1 MIMADKTR
9 LEYKLIGTQFSTK
22 ERDLR
27 RFEEMITDHL
37 NKGFK
42 LQGEPFFVESLMYQ
56 PMTREVKVV
65 DPIPT
70 SATQTPSPRSALK

>member
-1 MIMADKTR
+1 MADKAR
-9 LEYKLIGTQFSTK
+9 LEYKLIGSRFSTK

-27 RFEEMITDHL
+27 RFEEMMTEHL

-42 LQGEPFFVESLMYQ
+42 LQGEPFFVEDLIYQ

-65 DPIPT
+65 DPAPT
-70 SATQTPSPRSALK
+70 PATQSPLLRAR

>member
-1 MIMADKTR
+1 MADKTR
-9 LEYKLIGTQFSTK
+9 FEYRLIGTPFSTK

-27 RFEEMITDHL
+27 RVEEMITDQL

-42 LQGEPFFVESLMYQ
+42 LQGEPFFVDNLIYQ
-56 PMTREVKVV
+56 PMTKEVKAV

-70 SATQTPSPRSALK
+70 AATEGPPPRTR

>member
-1 MIMADKTR
+1 MFMADKTR
-9 LEYKLIGTQFSTK
+9 LEYKLIGTPLSTK

-42 LQGEPFFVESLMYQ
+42 LEGEPFFVDNLIYQ
-56 PMTREVKVV
+56 PMTREVKAV
-65 DPIPT
+65 DATPPP
-70 SATQTPSPRSALK
+70 ATQSHLPRAR